1 MNRQTQ
7 LVGGEGQRTSR
18 GRGGRY
24 MDVVVTIIEF
34 IHQLKARGYADN
46 TITSYRMN
54 IGHFKQYL
62 INREITDLKKV
73 THRTILDYQAKVMAE
88 PLSME
93 SKALKIRA
101 VKRLFEYLTDTHR
114 LLINPCEGIVET
126 SRKNRR
132 IQPVLTIEEIKRLLN
147 QPNLSLKTGIR
158 DRAVMEVLY
167 STGIRLDE
175 LLSLEVYH
183 ADLKEKVLYI
193 RKGKGRKQ
201 RVVPLGKGALTYLKE
216 YLHKIRSHHGRKRPK
231 ERALFLNHSGN
242 PLSGGAISAFLR
254 TYRISSGINK
264 PVSPHTFRRT
274 CATHLLQ
281 QGPDIR
287 YIQELLG
294 HKRLSTTQQYTKVM
308 PTEVKNT
315 HNTTHPNRKK
325 QDED

>member
-1 MNRQTQ
+1 
-7 LVGGEGQRTSR
+7 
-18 GRGGRY
+18 
-24 MDVVVTIIEF
+24 MDIAVTVIEF
-34 IHQLKARGYADN
+34 IHQLNARGYAGN
-46 TITSYRMN
+46 TVTSYRMN
-54 IGHFKQYL
+54 IGHFKRYL
-62 INREITDLKKV
+62 TGQNVTDLKKV
-73 THRTILDYQAKVMAE
+73 THQVILDYQAGVMAE

-101 VKRLFEYLTDTHR
+101 VKRLFEYLTVTHR
-114 LLINPCEGIVET
+114 LLINPCEGIVEAN
-126 SRKNRR
+126 RKHRS
-132 IQPVLTIEEIKRLLN
+132 IQPVLIIEEMKALLA

-167 STGIRLDE
+167 STGIRADE

-183 ADLKEKVLYI
+183 ADLKDKVLYI

-216 YLHKIRSHHGRKRPK
+216 YLHRIRPYHVRKHPK

-242 PLSGGAISAFLR
+242 PLSGGAIRAFLR
-254 TYRISSGINK
+254 AYKNMAGIDK

-281 QGPDIR
+281 QGADIR

-294 HKRLSTTQQYTKVM
+294 HKRLSTTQMYTKVM
-308 PTEVKNT
+308 PVEVKRT
-315 HNTTHPNRKK
+315 HNNTHPNRKQK
-325 QDED
+325 IGNGQLNED

>member
-1 MNRQTQ
+1 
-7 LVGGEGQRTSR
+7 
-18 GRGGRY
+18 

-54 IGHFKQYL
+54 IGHFKRYL
-62 INREITDLKKV
+62 IDLNITDLKEV
-73 THRTILDYQAKVMAE
+73 THQTIIDYQAKVMTE
-88 PLSME
+88 PIAME

-114 LLINPCEGIVET
+114 LLINPCEGIIET
-126 SRKNRR
+126 SRRNRS
-132 IQPVLTIEEIKRLLN
+132 IQPVLTIEEMKQLLD

-158 DRAVMEVLY
+158 DRAVMEVFY
-167 STGIRLDE
+167 STGIRVNE

-216 YLHKIRSHHGRKRPK
+216 YLHKIRPHHVRKRPK
-231 ERALFLNHSGN
+231 ERALFLNHSGY

-254 TYRISSGINK
+254 SYRISSGINK

-281 QGPDIR
+281 QGADIR

-294 HKRLSTTQQYTKVM
+294 HKRLTTTQKYTKVM
-308 PTEVKNT
+308 PADVKTT
-315 HNTTHPNRKK
+315 HNTTHPNGKQ